1 MKKSPIMEAA
11 RKGDVDFLLRST
23 ESDPTLLEVIVID
36 GEETPL
42 HVASMY
48 GHLSFV
54 REILKLREILGREL
68 NKDGFNPLHIASSM
82 GHVEVVRE
90 LLGKLSS
97 EICLIKGKE
106 RKIPLHYA
114 AMRGRVCVL
123 DELVSANPESL
134 EEITARGETV
144 LHLAVRFCQF
154 DGFVVLL
161 ERLKEFDK
169 LFVLNKKDNGGNTVL
184 HLAVQKRQYEV
195 SYGIRFFAFC
205 DLV

>member
-1 MKKSPIMEAA
+1 MEKTNPLMEAA
-11 RKGDVDFLLRST
+11 RKGDVEYLLRST
-23 ESDPTLLEVIVID
+23 ESDPTLLEVIVIN

-54 REILKLREILGREL
+54 KEILKIRENLGREV
-68 NKDGFNPLHIASSM
+68 NKDGFTPLHIAASM

-90 LLGKLSS
+90 LLEKLSG

-114 AMRGRVCVL
+114 SMRGRVCVL
-123 DELVSANPESL
+123 DVLVSANPDSL
-134 EEITARGETV
+134 EEVTARGETV
-144 LHLAVRFCQF
+144 LHLTVRYCQF
-154 DGFVVLL
+154 DGFVALL
-161 ERLKEFDK
+161 EHLKEFDK
-169 LFVLNKKDNGGNTVL
+169 LCVLNKQDSGGNTVL

-195 SYGIRFFAFC
+195 SIDRSH
-205 DLV
+205 